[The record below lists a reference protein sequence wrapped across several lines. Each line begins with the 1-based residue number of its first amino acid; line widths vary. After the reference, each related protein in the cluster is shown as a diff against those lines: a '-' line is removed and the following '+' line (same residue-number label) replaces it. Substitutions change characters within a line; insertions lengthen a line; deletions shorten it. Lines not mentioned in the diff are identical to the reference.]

1 MHPSGSLTSHPAFAA
16 LPAQLPVA
24 EPDAKVKAEAKAGQR
39 QQTRSKLRRSDQIIG
54 VSSLMGAAAA
64 MPLAASP
71 EAAAVLAV
79 AAIALLAG
87 ERWAIGLVI
96 VAELVLLGALLPF
109 LLKQPAGLSTTV
121 GWLSVAAAFPA
132 MAATKRGAAALA
144 LISGVRRTRT
154 TCRLFHLAILALAVL
169 AGCAPLI

>member
-1 MHPSGSLTSHPAFAA
+1 MHPSGSLSSHPAFAA
-16 LPAQLPVA
+16 IPAQLPVA
-24 EPDAKVKAEAKAGQR
+24 EPDAEDKAPRRLRA
-39 QQTRSKLRRSDQIIG
+39 RSRLRRSDQIIG
-54 VSSLMGAAAA
+54 VSSLTGAAAA
-64 MPLAASP
+64 MSLAASP

-109 LLKQPAGLSTTV
+109 LLQQPAGLPTTV
-121 GWLSVAAAFPA
+121 GWLSVVAAFPA
-132 MAATKRGAAALA
+132 MAATKRGAVALA

-154 TCRLFHLAILALAVL
+154 TCRGFHLAILALAVL
-169 AGCAPLI
+169 AGGAPLI